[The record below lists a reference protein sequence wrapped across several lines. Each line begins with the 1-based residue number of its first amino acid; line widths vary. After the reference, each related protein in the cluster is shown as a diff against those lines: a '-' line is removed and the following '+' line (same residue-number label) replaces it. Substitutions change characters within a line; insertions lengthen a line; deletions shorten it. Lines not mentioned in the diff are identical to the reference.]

1 MAAGIRVAG
10 SIALSFWLGWAHG
23 ACAQIL
29 SQPPIKIVVPST
41 AGSPNDIMARLV
53 AEKLSSS
60 LARPVIVDNRPGAGT
75 TIGMKV
81 AATAAPVGRTR
92 LFISTSLVI
101 DPVLYRMADYD
112 PLRTFAP
119 IASVA
124 STSWVLV
131 VPPSIPAGTFAE
143 LVAYAKANPGK
154 LNFGYALGTAS
165 QLIGELFKK
174 STGTDIADIPYKGGT
189 GVVPDM
195 LGGRIQVYFGTT
207 ATVLPLLQAGKLK
220 ALAVTSPKRSP
231 LLPAIPTM
239 IESGLPELSLTLWM
253 GMLAPAGTPAP
264 VLDKLNS
271 EINRSLRS
279 AELAASMSELG
290 FEPKIGTPQEFAR
303 FIADESPRWSAM
315 VKASGAKVD

>member
-1 MAAGIRVAG
+1 MAAWMRLAG
-10 SIALSFWLGWAHG
+10 FIALSFWLGWPVR

-60 LARPVIVDNRPGAGT
+60 LAQPVIVDNRPGAGT
-75 TIGMKV
+75 TIGMK
-81 AATAAPVGRTR
+81 AAAAGAPDGRTL

-131 VPPSIPAGTFAE
+131 VPPSIPAGTVAE

-174 STGTDIADIPYKGGT
+174 LTGTDIADIPYKGGT

-253 GMLAPAGTPAP
+253 GMLAPAGTPTP

-271 EINRSLRS
+271 EINQSLRS